1 MARKGDERRQSIIDT
16 ATQVLLEGGP
26 GSLVLRDVAERLGI
40 THGNLQYYFPTKSA
54 LLLSIFDGEL
64 EKFTEGIRSA
74 VSGTS
79 TKRGRLAAIIDS
91 GIEELK
97 SPSTALWRMMISMA
111 EHSPEM
117 AEILKKENDRYR
129 EVLAQE
135 LKQIAPS
142 LSVQR
147 RRHIARIV
155 QAVLDGLAI
164 QFIHEN
170 PDSTEMRALQSEIK
184 AALVALVEA
193 E

>member
-16 ATQVLLEGGP
+16 ATEVLLEGGP

-40 THGNLQYYFPTKSA
+40 THGNLQYYFPTKNA

-142 LSVQR
+142 LSPQR

-170 PDSTEMRALQSEIK
+170 PDSAEMRALQSEIK